1 MLIEKI
7 IPVGSDSYSVWRGYS
22 SELGKKI
29 DSQGWAQLFSIWTLT
44 VGGIV
49 LSMDLSDRYIYWEWS
64 GWIEGLLKLFIVS
77 IIFIFI
83 LKPNAIWTAGTKRLN
98 IKEFLIHTV
107 IGSIL
112 VVFGLIDLEAVIALF
127 EVKIESFY
135 KGLFLFYIALSIIP
149 YVFSLLSCLMVFQF
163 ILKLEEDKGTWNN
176 FNWENKFGYLSISVG
191 FMALAMLLGIFL
203 EDPVVSTAAAVSIP
217 FPLIALIWPNHVR
230 HLQRA
235 RFYPLFTFAM
245 FLSVRAAWF
254 LVPLVVLFFTLRM
267 VNYFRYGIVHPSFGV
282 DFLEEE

>member
-112 VVFGLIDLEAVIALF
+112 IVFGLIDLEAVIALF

-191 FMALAMLLGIFL
+191 FMILAMLLGIFL

-235 RFYPLFTFAM
+235 RFYPFFTFAM

>member
-7 IPVGSDSYSVWRGYS
+7 IPVGSNLYSVWKGHCS
-22 SELGKKI
+22 KIGKKI
-29 DSQGWAQLFSIWTLT
+29 DSQGWVQLFSIWTLT

-64 GWIEGLLKLFIVS
+64 GWIEGFIKLLLVS
-77 IIFIFI
+77 IVFIII
-83 LKPNAIWTAGTKRLN
+83 LKPNGMWTAGTKRLN
-98 IKEFLIHTV
+98 IKEFLIHSA

-112 VVFGLIDLEAVIALF
+112 IVFGLFDLEIIKRPY
-127 EVKIESFY
+127 EHKIVFFHVLLSLVPYIFSF
-135 KGLFLFYIALSIIP
+135 
-149 YVFSLLSCLMVFQF
+149 LSCLIVFQF
-163 ILKLEEDKGTWNN
+163 ILELEEDKGTWNN
-176 FNWENKFGYLSISVG
+176 FNWEHKFEYLSISVG
-191 FMALAMLLGIFL
+191 FMALAMFLGIFL
-203 EDPVVSTAAAVSIP
+203 EDPVASTAAAVSIP

-254 LVPLVVLFFTLRM
+254 LVPLAVLFFTLRM

>member
-7 IPVGSDSYSVWRGYS
+7 IPVGSDLYSVWSGYF

-29 DSQGWAQLFSIWTLT
+29 DSQGWVQLFSIWTLT

-64 GWIEGLLKLFIVS
+64 GWIEGFIKLLIVS
-77 IIFIFI
+77 IVFIFI
-83 LKPNAIWTAGTKRLN
+83 LKPNEMWTAGTKRLN
-98 IKEFLIHTV
+98 IKEFLIHSV

-112 VVFGLIDLEAVIALF
+112 VVFGFFDLGMIMGPHES
-127 EVKIESFY
+127 KIE
-135 KGLFLFYIALSIIP
+135 FLHVLLSLIS
-149 YVFSLLSCLMVFQF
+149 YVFSFLSCLIVFQF
-163 ILKLEEDKGTWNN
+163 ILELEQDKGTWNN
-176 FNWENKFGYLSISVG
+176 FNWEHKFEYLSISVG
-191 FMALAMLLGIFL
+191 FMALAMFLGIYL
-203 EDPVVSTAAAVSIP
+203 EDPVASTAAAVSIP

-254 LVPLVVLFFTLRM
+254 LVPLAVLFFTLRM

>member
-7 IPVGSDSYSVWRGYS
+7 IPVGSDLYSVWSGYF

-29 DSQGWAQLFSIWTLT
+29 DSQGWVQLFSIWTLT

-64 GWIEGLLKLFIVS
+64 GWIEGFIKLLIVS
-77 IIFIFI
+77 IVFIFI
-83 LKPNAIWTAGTKRLN
+83 LKPNEMWTAGTKRLN
-98 IKEFLIHTV
+98 IKEFLIHSG

-112 VVFGLIDLEAVIALF
+112 IVFGLFDLGMIVGPYES
-127 EVKIESFY
+127 KIE
-135 KGLFLFYIALSIIP
+135 FLHVLLSLIS
-149 YVFSLLSCLMVFQF
+149 YVFSFLSCLIVFQF
-163 ILKLEEDKGTWNN
+163 ILELEEDKGTWNN
-176 FNWENKFGYLSISVG
+176 LNWEHKFEYLSISVG
-191 FMALAMLLGIFL
+191 FMALAMFLGIFL
-203 EDPVVSTAAAVSIP
+203 EDPVASTAAAVSIP

-254 LVPLVVLFFTLRM
+254 LVPLAVLFFTLRM

>member
-7 IPVGSDSYSVWRGYS
+7 IPVGSNLYSVWKGHS
-22 SELGKKI
+22 SKIGKKI
-29 DSQGWAQLFSIWTLT
+29 DSQGWVQLFSIWTLT

-64 GWIEGLLKLFIVS
+64 GWIEGFIKLLLVS
-77 IIFIFI
+77 IVFIII
-83 LKPNAIWTAGTKRLN
+83 LKPNGMWTAGTKRLN
-98 IKEFLIHTV
+98 IKEFLIHSA

-112 VVFGLIDLEAVIALF
+112 IVFGLFDLEIIKRPY
-127 EVKIESFY
+127 EHKIVFFHVLLSLVPYIFSF
-135 KGLFLFYIALSIIP
+135 
-149 YVFSLLSCLMVFQF
+149 LSCLIVFQF
-163 ILKLEEDKGTWNN
+163 KIELEEDKGTWNN
-176 FNWENKFGYLSISVG
+176 FNWEHKFEYLSISVG
-191 FMALAMLLGIFL
+191 FMVLAMFLGIFL
-203 EDPVVSTAAAVSIP
+203 EDPVASTAAAVSIP

-254 LVPLVVLFFTLRM
+254 LVPLAVLFFTLRM

>member
-112 VVFGLIDLEAVIALF
+112 VVFGLIDLEAVTALF

-191 FMALAMLLGIFL
+191 FMILAMLLGIFL

>member
-7 IPVGSDSYSVWRGYS
+7 IPVGSDLYSVWSGYF

-29 DSQGWAQLFSIWTLT
+29 DSQGWVQLFSIWTLT

-64 GWIEGLLKLFIVS
+64 GWIEGFIKLLIVS
-77 IIFIFI
+77 IVFIFI
-83 LKPNAIWTAGTKRLN
+83 LKPNEMWTAGTKRLN
-98 IKEFLIHTV
+98 IKEFLIHSG

-112 VVFGLIDLEAVIALF
+112 IVFGLFDLGMIVAPYES
-127 EVKIESFY
+127 KIE
-135 KGLFLFYIALSIIP
+135 FLHVLLSLIS
-149 YVFSLLSCLMVFQF
+149 YVFSFLSCLIVFQF
-163 ILKLEEDKGTWNN
+163 ILELEKDKGTWNN
-176 FNWENKFGYLSISVG
+176 FNWEHKFEYLSISVG

-203 EDPVVSTAAAVSIP
+203 EDPVASTAAAVSIP

-254 LVPLVVLFFTLRM
+254 LVPLAVLFFTLRM

>member
-7 IPVGSDSYSVWRGYS
+7 IPVGSDLYSVWSGYF

-29 DSQGWAQLFSIWTLT
+29 DSQGWVQLFSIWTLT

-64 GWIEGLLKLFIVS
+64 GWIEGIIKLLIVS
-77 IIFIFI
+77 IVFIFI
-83 LKPNAIWTAGTKRLN
+83 LKPNEMWTAGTKRLN
-98 IKEFLIHTV
+98 IKEFLIHSG

-112 VVFGLIDLEAVIALF
+112 IVFGLFDLGMIVGPYES
-127 EVKIESFY
+127 KIE
-135 KGLFLFYIALSIIP
+135 FLHVLLSLIS
-149 YVFSLLSCLMVFQF
+149 YVFSFLSCLIVFQF
-163 ILKLEEDKGTWNN
+163 ILELEEDKGTWNN
-176 FNWENKFGYLSISVG
+176 FNWEHKFEYLSISVG
-191 FMALAMLLGIFL
+191 FMVLAMLLGIFL
-203 EDPVVSTAAAVSIP
+203 EDPVASTAAAVSIP

-254 LVPLVVLFFTLRM
+254 LVPLAVLFFTLRM

>member
-1 MLIEKI
+1 MLVEKI
-7 IPVGSDSYSVWRGYS
+7 IPVGSDLYSVWKGHS
-22 SELGKKI
+22 SKIGKKI
-29 DSQGWAQLFSIWTLT
+29 DAQGWVQLFSIWTLT

-49 LSMDLSDRYIYWEWS
+49 LSMDLSDRYIYWDWS
-64 GWIEGLLKLFIVS
+64 GWMEGFIKLAIVTILFVS
-77 IIFIFI
+77 I
-83 LKPNAIWTAGTKRLN
+83 LKPNGIWIVGTKKLN
-98 IKEFLIHTV
+98 VKEILIHAS
-107 IGSIL
+107 IGIIL
-112 VVFGLIDLEAVIALF
+112 LLFGLFDFEMITAHFASRIILLNVLF
-127 EVKIESFY
+127 S
-135 KGLFLFYIALSIIP
+135 LIP
-149 YVFSLLSCLMVFQF
+149 YIFSFLSCLIVFQF
-163 ILKLEEDKGTWNN
+163 ILELEEDKGTWNN
-176 FNWENKFGYLSISVG
+176 FNWEHKYGYLSLSVV

-203 EDPVVSTAAAVSIP
+203 EDPVASTAAAVSIP

-254 LVPLVVLFFTLRM
+254 LVPLAVLFFTLRI

>member
-64 GWIEGLLKLFIVS
+64 GWIEGFLKLFIVS

-112 VVFGLIDLEAVIALF
+112 IVFGLIDLEAVIALF

-191 FMALAMLLGIFL
+191 FMILAMLLGIFL

-235 RFYPLFTFAM
+235 RFYPFFTFAM

>member
-7 IPVGSDSYSVWRGYS
+7 IPVGSDLHSAWSRYF

-29 DSQGWAQLFSIWTLT
+29 DSQGWVQLFSIWTLT

-49 LSMDLSDRYIYWEWS
+49 LSMDLNDRYTYWEWS
-64 GWIEGLLKLFIVS
+64 GWIEGFIKLFMVS
-77 IIFIFI
+77 IVFIFI
-83 LKPNAIWTAGTKRLN
+83 LKPNAIWTVGTKRLK
-98 IKEFLIHTV
+98 IKELLIHTV
-107 IGSIL
+107 VGGIL
-112 VVFGLIDLEAVIALF
+112 VVFGLIDIEVVKGLF

-135 KGLFLFYIALSIIP
+135 KGLFLFYIAFSIVP
-149 YVFSLLSCLMVFQF
+149 YIFSLLSCLVVFQF
-163 ILKLEEDKGTWNN
+163 ILELEEDKGTWNN
-176 FNWENKFGYLSISVG
+176 FNWEHKFVYLSISVG
-191 FMALAMLLGIFL
+191 FMILAMLLGIFL
-203 EDPVVSTAAAVSIP
+203 EDPVASTAAAVSIP

>member
-7 IPVGSDSYSVWRGYS
+7 IPVGSDLYSVWSGYF

-29 DSQGWAQLFSIWTLT
+29 DSQGWVQLFSIWTLT

-64 GWIEGLLKLFIVS
+64 GWIEGFIKLLIVS
-77 IIFIFI
+77 IVFIFI
-83 LKPNAIWTAGTKRLN
+83 LKPNEMWTAGTKRLN
-98 IKEFLIHTV
+98 IKEFLIHSG

-112 VVFGLIDLEAVIALF
+112 IVFGLFDLGMIVGPYES
-127 EVKIESFY
+127 KIE
-135 KGLFLFYIALSIIP
+135 FLHVLLSLIS
-149 YVFSLLSCLMVFQF
+149 YVFSFLSCLIVFQF
-163 ILKLEEDKGTWNN
+163 ILELEEDKGTWNN
-176 FNWENKFGYLSISVG
+176 FNWEHKFEYLSISVG
-191 FMALAMLLGIFL
+191 FMVLAMFLGIFL
-203 EDPVVSTAAAVSIP
+203 EDPVASTAAAVSIP

-235 RFYPLFTFAM
+235 RFYPLFAFAM

-254 LVPLVVLFFTLRM
+254 LVPLAVLFFTLRM

>member
-7 IPVGSDSYSVWRGYS
+7 IPVGSDLYSVWSGYF

-29 DSQGWAQLFSIWTLT
+29 DSQGWVQLFSIWTLT

-49 LSMDLSDRYIYWEWS
+49 LSMDLTDRYIYWEWS
-64 GWIEGLLKLFIVS
+64 GWIEGFIKLLIVS

-83 LKPNAIWTAGTKRLN
+83 LKPNGMWTAGTKRLN
-98 IKEFLIHTV
+98 IKEFLIHSV

-112 VVFGLIDLEAVIALF
+112 VVFGLFDLEMIIGPY
-127 EVKIESFY
+127 ESKIE
-135 KGLFLFYIALSIIP
+135 FLHVLLSLIS
-149 YVFSLLSCLMVFQF
+149 YVFSFLSCLIVFQF
-163 ILKLEEDKGTWNN
+163 ILELEEDKGTWNN
-176 FNWENKFGYLSISVG
+176 FNWEHKFEYLSISVV
-191 FMALAMLLGIFL
+191 FMVLAMLLGIFL
-203 EDPVVSTAAAVSIP
+203 EDPVASTAAAVSIP

-254 LVPLVVLFFTLRM
+254 LVPLAVLFFTLRM

>member
-112 VVFGLIDLEAVIALF
+112 IVFGLIDLEAVIALF

-254 LVPLVVLFFTLRM
+254 LLPLVVLFFTLRM